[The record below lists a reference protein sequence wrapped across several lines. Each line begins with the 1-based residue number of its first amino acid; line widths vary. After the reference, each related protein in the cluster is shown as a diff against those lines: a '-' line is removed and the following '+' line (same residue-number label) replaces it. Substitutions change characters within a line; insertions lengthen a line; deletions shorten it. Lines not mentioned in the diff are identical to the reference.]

1 MVLVFNA
8 SKYRYLRKQHASIK
22 RNQIHGDQLICTNEH
37 VCITKR
43 RTGNGYFGITKQERF
58 RDIWSR
64 DH

>member
-1 MVLVFNA
+1 MVIVFNA

-43 RTGNGYFGITKQERF
+43 RTGNGYFGI
-58 RDIWSR
+58 
-64 DH
+64 